1 LRNTEHR
8 NRLFVIFLV
17 FIAVFAI
24 FTLRLVSIQVFKSYS
39 LTKLA
44 YNQHNILIELPP
56 ERGDILDRASHKLAV
71 DRNVYSLSASP
82 DLISEDKKEDYAD
95 ELSGILE
102 MDRAEILA
110 RLKSDKTFVWIRRE
124 LEKDTSDKVEGLRLR
139 GLKLAKERKRF
150 YPNGKLASHVIGFAG
165 IDDTGLEGVELAYD
179 GYLKGTPGFRWT
191 IKDAKRRNIL
201 SKDLKVIPP
210 SDGLDLVLTIDE
222 TIQHI
227 AESRLDKAYAD
238 SKAASA
244 TIIVMDPHNG
254 DILALANRPTYDI
267 NDFSSTERSAMRNR
281 AVTDIYEPGSIFK
294 IVTASCAV
302 ENGVASPTQEFF
314 CENGEYATGGRI
326 LHDHEPYETLT
337 FSEIIARSSNIG
349 VTKIAELLGKDEISR
364 YIKLFGFGRPTG
376 IDMPGEA
383 KGIVRP
389 ARDWSGVSISAIP
402 IGQGVAVTSMQMIS
416 AISIIAN
423 GGYLVTPR
431 VVSEIRDKSGNVI
444 KKNSSAVVRP
454 ILRKRTADIMKD
466 ILKSAVEDGTGMNA
480 RLERYTSAGKTGTAQ
495 KVEPGGGY
503 SHKRFVASFAGFAPA
518 GDPRIAIL
526 VTLDEPGPVY
536 YGGAV
541 AAPVFKDVARDVLRY
556 LRVDPDR
563 PEGTVDI

>member
-1 LRNTEHR
+1 M
-8 NRLFVIFLV
+8 
-17 FIAVFAI
+17 
-24 FTLRLVSIQVFKSYS
+24 
-39 LTKLA
+39 
-44 YNQHNILIELPP
+44 
-56 ERGDILDRASHKLAV
+56 
-71 DRNVYSLSASP
+71 
-82 DLISEDKKEDYAD
+82 ISEDKKEDYAD
-95 ELSGILE
+95 KLSGVIG

-110 RLKSDKTFVWIRRE
+110 RLKSDKTFVWIKRE
-124 LEKDTSDKVEGLRLR
+124 LEKDIGDKVEKLGLR
-139 GLKLAKERKRF
+139 GLKLTKERKRF
-150 YPNGKLASHVIGFAG
+150 YPNGELASHVIGFAG

-179 GYLKGTPGFRWT
+179 GYLKGAPGFRWT

-227 AESRLDKAYAD
+227 AESRLEKAYTD
-238 SKAASA
+238 NKAASA
-244 TIIVMDPHNG
+244 SIIVMDPHNG
-254 DILALANRPTYDI
+254 DILALANRPAYDI
-267 NDFSSTERSAMRNR
+267 NDFSSTDRSAMRNR
-281 AVTDIYEPGSIFK
+281 AVTDVYEPGSVFK
-294 IVTASCAV
+294 IVTASCAI
-302 ENGVASPTQEFF
+302 ENGAATPTQEFL
-314 CENGEYATGGRI
+314 CESGEYVTGGRT
-326 LHDHEPYETLT
+326 LHDHKPYETLT
-337 FSEIIARSSNIG
+337 FSEIIAKSSNIG
-349 VTKIAELLGKDEISR
+349 VAKIAESLGKDEISR

-383 KGIVRP
+383 AGIVRP
-389 ARDWSGVSISAIP
+389 AGDWSGVSISSVP
-402 IGQGVAVTSMQMIS
+402 IGQGIAVTSMQMIS
-416 AISIIAN
+416 AVSIIAN

-444 KKNSSAVVRP
+444 KKASNAAVRP

-466 ILKSAVEDGTGMNA
+466 ILKAAVEDGTGANA

-495 KVEPGGGY
+495 KVEPDGGY
-503 SHKRFVASFAGFAPA
+503 SHERFIASFAGFAPA
-518 GDPRIAIL
+518 DNPKIAIL

-563 PEGTVDI
+563 PEGAVDI